1 MWGKTTSF
9 VCMITHGTLWYISKE
24 VMEGEEGGICACTIF
39 YDIYPILGT
48 EN

>member
-9 VCMITHGTLWYISKE
+9 VCMNTHGYSPGTLRYISKE
-24 VMEGEEGGICACTIF
+24 VMEGEEGGVCACTIF
-39 YDIYPILGT
+39 Y